1 MPADSHCHLNDPA
14 FDADRNEAIKRTLDA
29 GLVHILNVGYS
40 IPNTQMAIRL
50 AEEFV
55 MMYASAG
62 IHPHN
67 AASVDEQTLSK
78 IRAFAEHPRVVA
90 IGETGLDYYRDHS
103 PRDAQARSFRAHI
116 AIAREVGKPV
126 IVHCRD
132 AMEDAIAIMKDESI
146 HEIGGVMH
154 CFAGTPDDVRRLLD
168 MNLYIS
174 FAGNITYPNASA
186 LRESLL
192 AVPGHRLL
200 LETDAP
206 YLSPR
211 ENRGKRNEPAFITS
225 IIRQAAE
232 TRGVTIEDMNRISVT
247 NFEELFRI
255 GDGRT
260 GEIVY
265 RIRNSLY
272 VNVTKNCTNECFF
285 CPRFFSDTL
294 QGHNLRLARDPS
306 LKEMIAAIGDPTRF
320 DEIVFCGYGEPTLR
334 LAEIKEVAS
343 AVKAKGGA
351 TRLNTNGH
359 GNRIA
364 GRDITPELAGLIDHV
379 SISLNATDKATYD
392 AICNPTFPDAWEA
405 AVDFIRKAK
414 LHIPVVTATVVAIPE
429 KVDVEKARKFAEDD
443 LGVRFRVREYNLVG

>member
-14 FDADRNEAIKRTLDA
+14 FDADRGEAIERAVNA
-29 GLVHILNVGYS
+29 GLVYFLNVAYS
-40 IPNTQMAIRL
+40 IPTAQTAIRL
-50 AEEFV
+50 AEEFGA
-55 MMYASAG
+55 MYASAG
-62 IHPHN
+62 VHPHN
-67 AASVDEQTLSK
+67 ADGVDEKTLAE
-78 IRAFAEHPRVVA
+78 IRRFADHPKVVA
-90 IGETGLDYYRDHS
+90 IGETGLDYYRDRS

-116 AIAREVGKPV
+116 AIARDVGKPV

-132 AMEDAIAIMKDESI
+132 AMEDAITILKEERI

-154 CFAGTPDDVRRLLD
+154 CFAGTPDDIRRLLD
-168 MNLYIS
+168 MNMYIS

-186 LRESLL
+186 LRESLM

-211 ENRGKRNEPAFITS
+211 ETRGKRNEPAYITGV
-225 IIRQAAE
+225 IRQAAQ
-232 TRGVTIEDMNRISVT
+232 TRGVTVEDMNRITVT
-247 NFEELFRI
+247 NFEELFRV
-255 GDGRT
+255 GEKGQ

-265 RIRNSLY
+265 NIRNSLY

-306 LKEMIAAIGDPTRF
+306 AEEMIQAIGDPARY

-334 LAEIKEVAS
+334 LEEVKAVAR
-343 AVKAKGGA
+343 AVKAKGGK

-359 GNRIA
+359 GSRIA

-379 SISLNATDKATYD
+379 CVSLNAADKETYD
-392 AICNPTFPDAWEA
+392 AICNPSFPDAWES
-405 AVDFIRKAK
+405 AVDFIRKVK
-414 LHIPVVTATVVAIPE
+414 LHTPVVTATVVAIPG
-429 KVDVEKARKFAEDD
+429 KVDVEAARRFAQDD
-443 LGVRFRVREYNLVG
+443 LGALFRVREYNLVG

>member
-14 FDADRNEAIKRTLDA
+14 FDADREEAIKRALNA

-40 IPNTQMAIRL
+40 IPTTQMAIRL

-55 MMYASAG
+55 MMYASSG
-62 IHPHN
+62 IHPHS
-67 AASVDEQTLSK
+67 AAGVDEKTLAE
-78 IRAFAEHPRVVA
+78 IRGFAEHPKVVA
-90 IGETGLDYYRDHS
+90 IGETGLDYYRDRS
-103 PRDAQARSFRAHI
+103 PRDAQARSFRSHI
-116 AIAREVGKPV
+116 SIARDVGKPV

-132 AMEDAIAIMKDESI
+132 AMEDAIEIMKDERI

-186 LRESLL
+186 LRDSLI

-206 YLSPR
+206 YLSPK
-211 ENRGKRNEPAFITS
+211 EMRGKRNEPAYITGV
-225 IIRQAAE
+225 IKQAAE
-232 TRGVTIEDMNRISVT
+232 TRGVTVDDMNRITVT
-247 NFEELFRI
+247 NFEELFRL
-255 GDGRT
+255 GGGRH

-306 LKEMIAAIGDPTRF
+306 VEEMIQAIGDPARY

-334 LAEIKEVAS
+334 LEDMKSVAHAIKS
-343 AVKAKGGA
+343 KGGT

-364 GRDITPELAGLIDHV
+364 GRDITPELAGLIDHISV
-379 SISLNATDKATYD
+379 SLNAADKETYD
-392 AICNPTFPDAWEA
+392 AICNPSFPDAWA
-405 AVDFIRKAK
+405 SAVDFIRKAR
-414 LHIPVVTATVVAIPE
+414 LHTPIVTATVVAIPG
-429 KVDVEKARKFAEDD
+429 KVDVEAVRRFVQDD

>member
-14 FDADRNEAIKRTLDA
+14 FDADRGEAIQRALNA
-29 GLVHILNVGYS
+29 GLVHFLNVGYN
-40 IPNTQMAIRL
+40 IPTTQMAIHL
-50 AEEFV
+50 AEEFA

-67 AASVDEQTLSK
+67 AASVDEQAISE
-78 IRAFAEHPRVVA
+78 IRGFAGHPKVVA
-90 IGETGLDYYRDHS
+90 IGETGLDYYRDRS

-116 AIAREVGKPV
+116 AIARQVGKPI

-132 AMEDAIAIMKDESI
+132 AMEDAMAIMKDERI

-186 LRESLL
+186 LRESLM

-200 LETDAP
+200 LETDSP
-206 YLSPR
+206 YLSPK
-211 ENRGKRNEPAFITS
+211 ESRGKRNEPASITS
-225 IIRQAAE
+225 VIRQAAQ
-232 TRGVTIEDMNRISVT
+232 TRGVTVEDMNRISVT
-247 NFEELFRI
+247 NFQELFRV
-255 GDGRT
+255 GGSRT

-265 RIRNSLY
+265 RIRDSLY

-294 QGHNLRLARDPS
+294 QGHNLRLTRDPS
-306 LKEMIAAIGDPTRF
+306 VEEMIEAIGDPARY

-334 LAEIKEVAS
+334 LEEIKAVARAIKS
-343 AVKAKGGA
+343 KGGA

-359 GNRIA
+359 GSRIA

-379 SISLNATDKATYD
+379 SVSLNAADKQTYN
-392 AICNPTFPDAWEA
+392 AICNPSFPDAWES
-405 AVDFIRKAK
+405 AVDFIRKAR
-414 LHIPVVTATVVAIPE
+414 LHTPIVTATAVAIPG
-429 KVDVEKARKFAEDD
+429 KVNVEAVRKFVQDG
-443 LGVRFRVREYNLVG
+443 LGVRFRVREFNLVG

>member
-14 FDADRNEAIKRTLDA
+14 FDADRGEAVKRALSA
-29 GLVHILNVGYS
+29 GLVHFLNVGYN
-40 IPNTQMAIRL
+40 IPTTQVAIQL
-50 AEEFV
+50 AEEFA

-67 AASVDEQTLSK
+67 AASVDEQALAE
-78 IRAFAEHPRVVA
+78 IRGFAGHPKVVA
-90 IGETGLDYYRDHS
+90 IGETGLDYYRDRS

-116 AIAREVGKPV
+116 QIAREVGKPI

-132 AMEDAIAIMKDESI
+132 AMEDTMAIMKDERI
-146 HEIGGVMH
+146 HDIGGVMH

-186 LRESLL
+186 LRDSLL

-206 YLSPR
+206 YLSPK
-211 ENRGKRNEPAFITS
+211 ESRGKRNEPANITGVV
-225 IIRQAAE
+225 RQAAE
-232 TRGVTIEDMNRISVT
+232 TRGVTVEDMNRITVT
-247 NFEELFRI
+247 NFEELFRV
-255 GDGRT
+255 GGGRT

-306 LKEMIAAIGDPTRF
+306 VEEMIEAIGDPARY

-334 LAEIKEVAS
+334 LEEIKAVARAIKS
-343 AVKAKGGA
+343 KGGA

-359 GNRIA
+359 GSRIA

-379 SISLNATDKATYD
+379 SVSLNAADKQTYN
-392 AICNPTFPDAWEA
+392 AICNPSFPDAWES
-405 AVDFIRKAK
+405 AVDFIRKVK
-414 LHIPVVTATVVAIPE
+414 LHTPIVTATVVAIPG
-429 KVDVEKARKFAEDD
+429 KVDVETVRKFAEDD